1 MERAKERI
9 NYKNEENL
17 SGRNITAAV
26 LDTGIS
32 NIIDFQGKIKAFKDI
47 IEGRNMPYDDNGH
60 GSLVSGILGGI
71 KGIAPRVSLIGVKV
85 LDKQGRGSSADLLSG
100 LQWVYENMERYDIKI
115 VNLSVGMGI
124 SNSFDPLVSAVE
136 ALWDRGVVVVT
147 AAGNGG
153 PSPGSVTSPGTS
165 RKVITVGCLDDHRKC
180 SIWDTEIKDFSGR
193 GPTGDCIIK
202 PDILAPGVE
211 IFSCSNTGE
220 YIPLSGTSMSTPIVS
235 GAAALLLEKYPKL
248 TPNQVKYMFKI
259 TSDDMAYPKNRQGW
273 GLLNIERLLKEKPVY
288 I

>member
-1 MERAKERI
+1 M
-9 NYKNEENL
+9 
-17 SGRNITAAV
+17 
-26 LDTGIS
+26 
-32 NIIDFQGKIKAFKDI
+32 
-47 IEGRNMPYDDNGH
+47 
-60 GSLVSGILGGI
+60 
-71 KGIAPRVSLIGVKV
+71 
-85 LDKQGRGSSADLLSG
+85 DKQGRGSSADLLSG
-100 LQWVYENMERYDIKI
+100 LQWIYENKKKYDIRI
-115 VNLSVGMGI
+115 VNLSVGTVI

-136 ALWDRGVVVVT
+136 TLWDSGVVVVA

-165 RKVITVGCLDDHRKC
+165 RKVITVDCLDDHKKC
-180 SIWDTEIKDFSGR
+180 NIWDTEIKDFSGR

-202 PDILAPGVE
+202 PDILAPGAE
-211 IFSCSNTGE
+211 IYSCSNTGE

-248 TPNQVKYMFKI
+248 TPNQIKYMLKI

-273 GLLNIERLLKEKPVY
+273 GLLNIERLLNEKPVY